1 MPMRGELPIVTAR
14 SRRPASTAE
23 IAWSQLLAI
32 ISNHDL
38 KLIAAFC
45 TIGYLITINAII
57 RFPDFGAT
65 MAALATLP

>member
-1 MPMRGELPIVTAR
+1 
-14 SRRPASTAE
+14 
-23 IAWSQLLAI
+23 LLAI